1 MFTLLRS
8 VVIVGLIF
16 YFSPTRENGYLQHKS
31 SGEER
36 RPAPADA
43 PRPSASLEIQD
54 GALNRFVGSLKEE
67 VVRAAVNEK
76 TLTAGLRATAAQ
88 ALMEASV
95 KPEATEK
102 ARSSD
107 QDTALRGG
115 IDPSVRCVYR
125 CDGSE

>member
-16 YFSPTRENGYLQHKS
+16 YFSPTRENGYLQQKP

-43 PRPSASLEIQD
+43 PRPSLEIQD

-88 ALMEASV
+88 ALMEASF